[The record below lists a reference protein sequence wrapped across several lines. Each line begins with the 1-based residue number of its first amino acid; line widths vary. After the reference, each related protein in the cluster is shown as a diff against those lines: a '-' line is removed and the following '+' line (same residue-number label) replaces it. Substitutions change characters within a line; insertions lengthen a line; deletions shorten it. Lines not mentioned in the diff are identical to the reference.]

1 MNGSISAED
10 GIEGTDLRFFVVGA
24 VTEDAEEEVRWVR
37 WQCDGVN
44 MHRRQEVWGLK
55 GGIVAPDVT
64 GGVHA
69 LRVNAGMA
77 LDGAFPPRV
86 HVFLQ
91 VQNLKMLPSNQR
103 KMCDV
108 SCQR

>member
-1 MNGSISAED
+1 
-10 GIEGTDLRFFVVGA
+10 
-24 VTEDAEEEVRWVR
+24 
-37 WQCDGVN
+37 

-77 LDGAFPPRV
+77 LDGAFPPCV

-91 VQNLKMLPSNQR
+91 VQNLKMLPSSQR

-108 SCQR
+108 SWQRGQRMHACSAQAKYCDSEL